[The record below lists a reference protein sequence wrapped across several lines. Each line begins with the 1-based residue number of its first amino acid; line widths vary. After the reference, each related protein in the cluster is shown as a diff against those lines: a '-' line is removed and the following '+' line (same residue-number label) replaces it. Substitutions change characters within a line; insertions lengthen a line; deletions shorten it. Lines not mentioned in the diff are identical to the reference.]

1 MQHKQIIA
9 QFTREVLL
17 KYGGS
22 VQAIMLFGSAARGE
36 ATEESDIDILV
47 VWNGD
52 KIEGWNALEGIAYK
66 ILLETRDYI
75 SLKVLTPDEF
85 NLMKSKKTPFISNV
99 LKNGVAIA

>member
-9 QFTREVLL
+9 QFTREVLS
-17 KYGGS
+17 KYRDS
-22 VQAIMLFGSAARGE
+22 VHAIMLFGSAARNE

-47 VWNGD
+47 VWDGD
-52 KIEGWNALEGIAYK
+52 KIVGWNALEDIAYK
-66 ILLETRDYI
+66 ILLETQDYI
-75 SLKVLTPDEF
+75 SLKVLTPEEF